1 MISLFSTLHSSP
13 GVCVCFL
20 HQHQSSIL
28 FGHVAC
34 QIPVPCPGIELKA
47 PAVEVRR
54 VNHWTTRKLLAPE
67 FLRAEVVLVHL
78 CTLFS
83 LLTKVPSTQ
92 EMLRIRVPHSQSSP
106 YSSVCGGWTTIQYTS
121 LLLPQCCHK
130 RGAGCL
136 RIVWVTLVC
145 RGKHAHPTHLCL

>member
-92 EMLRIRVPHSQSSP
+92 KMLRIQGSSLP
-106 YSSVCGGWTTIQYTS
+106 EQPLQFCLWRLDHNTIYFFTPS
-121 LLLPQCCHK
+121 PVLPQEGS
-130 RGAGCL
+130 RM
-136 RIVWVTLVC
+136 
-145 RGKHAHPTHLCL
+145 P